1 MSKIQIL
8 SEIFQGFTNYSFPSE
23 GIEKEARRRASIC
36 SECPHANPHRLFKKL
51 LDDNSIEHIKGLG
64 CDKCGCLLSAKVR
77 SPLSKCPEG
86 KWEVEERNDN

>member
-8 SEIFQGFTNYSFPSE
+8 SQIVEGFKNYSFPTE
-23 GIEKEARRRASIC
+23 HNEKEAIRRAEIC
-36 SECPHANPHRLFKKL
+36 ASCPYANPHRLFKKL
-51 LDDNSIEHIKGLG
+51 LDDNKIEHIKGLG

-86 KWEVEERNDN
+86 KWEKGQDETQ